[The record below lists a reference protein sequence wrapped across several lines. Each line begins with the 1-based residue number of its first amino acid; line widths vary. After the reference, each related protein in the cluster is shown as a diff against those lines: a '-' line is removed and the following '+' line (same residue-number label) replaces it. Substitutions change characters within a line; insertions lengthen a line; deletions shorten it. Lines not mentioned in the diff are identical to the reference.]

1 MAPSGHIMLSYQ
13 WDYQQEVREICQALR
28 RFNFEV
34 WMDMDSMSGN
44 IYNKMAEG
52 VEGADIVI
60 ICMSTKYQS
69 SENCNKEF
77 QYAQVN
83 QKKIIPIKMEK
94 GFNATGSLGLIT
106 AGKLYIDFSDMSKF
120 NENIKSLKKEIES
133 HLGTAKGSYKKVVVR
148 GVQVRRKNKRKPR
161 QKYLNCSHIQDKP
174 NSSHKYS

>member
-133 HLGTAKGSYKKVVVR
+133 HLGTAKGSYKKVVDT
-148 GVQVRRKNKRKPR
+148 GCPSQTKK
-161 QKYLNCSHIQDKP
+161 
-174 NSSHKYS
+174 